1 MWKLQQCVH
10 GIELCVGWLAVR
22 RVQILGSRDEQLRTN
37 SPFADTTIAPAPP
50 GKCNRVVYSGL
61 CGRSC
66 GAVSEHG
73 RCWHGTADQRR
84 IGVETAMKEMRDSCE
99 TTAVSRSRPV
109 IALGPPLCS
118 HRCFPDS
125 SGGPRRIRGPGKIVQ
140 GPRAVDCSGYPHQ
153 WPPTVGIPPS
163 GDRRIW

>member
-1 MWKLQQCVH
+1 MRWVAGRPKSSNP
-10 GIELCVGWLAVR
+10 GIQR
-22 RVQILGSRDEQLRTN
+22 R
-37 SPFADTTIAPAPP
+37 TIADKLAIC
-50 GKCNRVVYSGL
+50 GHHDCSGTARKCNRVVYSGL

-66 GAVSEHG
+66 GTVSEHG

-118 HRCFPDS
+118 HRCFPES